1 MTDTFTRRTFL
12 ARLAKGGVAATAM
25 GGAAYALYE
34 PARLEPACVS
44 RIAETWDFR
53 RALEVQLDPVVVP
66 PGLPVADAMGPASA
80 SGLAHTW
87 DFRRGLDVQL
97 DRIVVARGLIAADA
111 TRAVIE
117 RLGGMSRFVRP
128 GETVAIKPNIG
139 WDRAPAQAANTNPEV
154 VAALILMCREAGAK
168 RVVVTDVSCNDAR
181 RSFTRSGIWQATE
194 EAGGVIMLPAEH
206 RLRERNI
213 GGQIL
218 GRMPVLTPALTADR
232 LINVPVAKHH
242 GLSRFTGAMKNLYGL
257 LGGRRNRLHQ
267 RIDESIVD
275 LTDFAKATLTVMDA
289 TRVLVRRG
297 PQGGSLDDVALVGE
311 VIAGVDPVAIDA
323 YTCRHIGLSP
333 SDLPYLWLASARE
346 LGQAELAKVRIEE
359 IG

>member
-1 MTDTFTRRTFL
+1 LD
-12 ARLAKGGVAATAM
+12 
-25 GGAAYALYE
+25 
-34 PARLEPACVS
+34 LEP
-44 RIAETWDFR
+44 
-53 RALEVQLDPVVVP
+53 
-66 PGLPVADAMGPASA
+66 
-80 SGLAHTW
+80 
-87 DFRRGLDVQL
+87 
-97 DRIVVARGLIAADA
+97 DRIVVSRGLPAADA

-139 WDRAPAQAANTNPEV
+139 WDRTPAQAANTNPEV
-154 VAALILMCREAGAK
+154 VAALILLCRQAGAK
-168 RVVVTDVSCNDAR
+168 QVLITDVSCNDPR

-194 EAGGVIMLPAEH
+194 EAGGIVVLPAEH
-206 RLRERNI
+206 RLRERDI

-218 GRMPVLTPALTADR
+218 GRMPVLTPVLAADR

-267 RIDESIVD
+267 RIDESIAD
-275 LTDFAKATLTVMDA
+275 LADFAKATLTVMDA
-289 TRVLVRRG
+289 TRVLVRSG
-297 PQGGSLDDVALVGE
+297 PQGGSLDDVENVGE

-323 YTCRHIGLSP
+323 YTCRHVGLSP

-346 LGQAELAKVRIEE
+346 IGQAELTKARIEE